1 MAMTNAEKQAA
12 FRQRRDARITELEA
26 ENERLRNQGGGAE
39 IAELRRELA
48 QDRQT
53 LEWALDAI
61 KLLKAQNKR
70 LARGE
75 SNVPVKVEEP
85 RRENAPLNWTDYGE
99 GFTAVTP
106 AGTYDVI
113 DLARRGSGGFGAFLR
128 PAQGRARLPK
138 SGQALGNFKA
148 LAEAKVACEEHA
160 RAVT

>member
-75 SNVPVKVEEP
+75 TYRSCFGWRSRQENRLRTDRL
-85 RRENAPLNWTDYGE
+85 RRRFP
-99 GFTAVTP
+99 P
-106 AGTYDVI
+106 PS
-113 DLARRGSGGFGAFLR
+113 SG
-128 PAQGRARLPK
+128 
-138 SGQALGNFKA
+138 
-148 LAEAKVACEEHA
+148 
-160 RAVT
+160 

>member
-75 SNVPVKVEEP
+75 SIVPV
-85 RRENAPLNWTDYGE
+85 
-99 GFTAVTP
+99 
-106 AGTYDVI
+106 
-113 DLARRGSGGFGAFLR
+113 
-128 PAQGRARLPK
+128 
-138 SGQALGNFKA
+138 QALGNFKA